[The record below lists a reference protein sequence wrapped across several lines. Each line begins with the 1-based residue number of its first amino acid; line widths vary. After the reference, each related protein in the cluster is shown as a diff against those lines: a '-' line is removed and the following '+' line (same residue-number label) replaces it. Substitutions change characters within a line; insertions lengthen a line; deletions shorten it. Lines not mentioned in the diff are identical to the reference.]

1 MKKILKK
8 IRKNI
13 KIYQKKQN
21 YKIIKTWK
29 YENIQIWK
37 HLTKI
42 EK

>member
-8 IRKNI
+8 IKKYKNI
-13 KIYQKKQN
+13 PKKQN
-21 YKIIKTWK
+21 YKNIKTWK